1 MLWINAD
8 RVGAVWLMRKDE
20 RELLSMRRS
29 DEERVFI
36 NVSRETGMENNIS
49 YKSACFS
56 LVFVSPGLTGLAV
69 VARSDAQQSISVM

>member
-8 RVGAVWLMRKDE
+8 RDGAVWLMRKDE

-56 LVFVSPGLTGLAV
+56 LA
-69 VARSDAQQSISVM
+69 SVCFTRFNRVGSGSQK